1 MCQIKSLSE
10 IEHYRGMNVKTT
22 SHCINRLVKRFGLGK
37 KASQRYAEKIVK
49 EGDIVKSESENIK
62 IVYKG
67 NTYIYAEVIDY
78 EAKHP
83 ILLMITACNECK
95 ASEWNVY
102 VKGKKRTANTTKG
115 KIRNELNF
123 KK

>member
-10 IEHYRGMNVKTT
+10 IEHYRGMSVKTT
-22 SHCINRLVKRFGLGK
+22 NHCIDRLVKRFGIGK

-67 NTYIYAEVIDY
+67 NTYFYAEVIDY
-78 EAKHP
+78 ETNRPA
-83 ILLMITACNECK
+83 LLMITACNECK

-102 VKGKKRTANTTKG
+102 VKGKKRTTNTTKG
-115 KIRNELNF
+115 SIRNELNL